1 MFVKVS
7 ALCNKCKIIASEKSL
22 VAEKIDKEYI

>member
-7 ALCNKCKIIASEKSL
+7 ALCKCKIIASEKFL
-22 VAEKIDKEYI
+22 VDENIDKEYM